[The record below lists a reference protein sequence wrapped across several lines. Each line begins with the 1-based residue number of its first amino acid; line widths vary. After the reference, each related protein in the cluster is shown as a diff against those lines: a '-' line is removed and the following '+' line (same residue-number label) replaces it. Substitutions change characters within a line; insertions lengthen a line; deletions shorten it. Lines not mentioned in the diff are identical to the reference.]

1 MKLNFGIFVIA
12 TYYSVAL
19 LAGGHFAVAAI
30 QGDSGRFA
38 RIAILD
44 EEESLKAE
52 LAELLVDVGKMEN
65 KVRRLSDHYLDLE
78 LLDERARVVLGY
90 ARDYEIILH

>member
-1 MKLNFGIFVIA
+1 MPAGI
-12 TYYSVAL
+12 
-19 LAGGHFAVAAI
+19 FAVAAI